1 MPETKRPLAA
11 ALALVAVNAGLCL
24 SLGTVYD
31 FVCDLPYW
39 ERRLDL
45 VRSHASAMVKEPASS
60 MKLAALWR
68 KSLAWLRY
76 DLPEIVFPSS
86 IPDPPH
92 LRPPPRRRLTWQE
105 RQKVL
110 VDSWVEYKQTWMS
123 PREDRST
130 ASRKDLKGEM
140 GEATMAEEMG
150 MNLHPSHSIVF
161 DAVIARVGGEG
172 LKPALRH
179 IYMTRAAAY
188 RDALQQF
195 VAGYQEGVS
204 EVSAKLTKEVEIEQ
218 SVENV
223 AQPANSFQQSKNAS
237 ASQNEPN

>member
-39 ERRLDL
+39 ERR
-45 VRSHASAMVKEPASS
+45 EPASS
-60 MKLAALWR
+60 MKLVALWR
-68 KSLAWLRY
+68 KPLAWLRY

-105 RQKVL
+105 RQEVL
-110 VDSWVEYKQTWMS
+110 VDSWVEYKQTWMRR
-123 PREDRST
+123 REDRSI
-130 ASRKDLKGEM
+130 ALSKDLKGEM
-140 GEATMAEEMG
+140 GEATMAEE
-150 MNLHPSHSIVF
+150 I
-161 DAVIARVGGEG
+161 AVIARVGGEG

-179 IYMTRAAAY
+179 IFMTRAAAY

-204 EVSAKLTKEVEIEQ
+204 EVSADLTKEAELEK
-218 SVENV
+218 SEENV
-223 AQPANSFQQSKNAS
+223 AQPANSFQQFNKAS
-237 ASQNEPN
+237 ASQNE